1 MIPRN
6 RMKVILSL
14 KISNEIS
21 KYYIRVR
28 WLKYKFSQ
36 NLGKILNIAHA
47 DNRLGKYMIVTQG
60 KSWIS
65 IRGAC
70 GT

>member
-6 RMKVILSL
+6 RMKVILTL
-14 KISNEIS
+14 KTSNEIS
-21 KYYIRVR
+21 QYYARLR
-28 WLKYKFSQ
+28 WLKYKVSQ

-47 DNRLGKYMIVTQG
+47 NNRLGKYMIVPQG

-65 IRGAC
+65 IRGDC